1 MRLYSLL
8 IFLLISRLPLQA
20 QDMSMEKKL
29 QLIDSLVY
37 FNHFEEAK
45 PKIDSLNKWINI
57 QKQTH
62 STKNAELQLLYY
74 KAYINALEFRNSKSL
89 AIALDLIKKSKQ
101 FKLPE
106 WEFKAHLAV
115 AGFYEGSAD
124 FDKRCKGHLDEAYRL
139 YQDHQ
144 LEHLYSI
151 YCVRISSYYRLSN
164 KKDSSIIFATQALAY
179 AKKYNNKREKTD
191 ASLLLGMLYRDTNL
205 EKSIHY
211 SSLAAKDFLNQ
222 RNNYAAASQYLNIS
236 FTLLRAKQFKKS
248 SLYADSAY
256 KLNNSETL
264 IRYFQVKQE
273 IFKETGHPD
282 SAYIYLDK
290 YHKLKIAEL
299 NSRDGIE
306 IKNISEKY
314 ESEKKEALIK
324 TKNQQFNYIVGLL
337 ILVVLGTSVVLFK
350 NHTIKS
356 QNITINRQLNELNE
370 MLEIKKTLLSELQH
384 RVKNNLQNIISL
396 LEIQRESINF
406 NNIDE
411 LVRENQN
418 RIHSMAILHQKLDIS
433 KNIDHINLKDYVI
446 ELAALV
452 RDSYL
457 HINKNIT
464 LDINCKVEEL
474 SIQKAQPLGMIIVEL
489 VSNSIK
495 HAFIRQSTGKIS
507 IFIENNSNHTD
518 IQMHYADDGIGFDT
532 EESRENG
539 LGLGIIEGLTDQL
552 NGNTTIDHL
561 HKKGFAIS
569 INFKEGDS

>member
-495 HAFIRQSTGKIS
+495 HAFVKQSTGKIS
-507 IFIENNSNHTD
+507 ISIENNSNSS
-518 IQMHYADDGIGFDT
+518 IKMCYADDGIGFDT

-561 HKKGFAIS
+561 QKKGFAIS
-569 INFKEGDS
+569 INFKERDS

>member
-1 MRLYSLL
+1 MRLYSVL

-29 QLIDSLVY
+29 HLIDSLVY

-45 PKIDSLNKWINI
+45 PKIDSLNKWINT

-74 KAYINALEFRNSKSL
+74 KAYINALEFRNGKSL
-89 AIALDLIKKSKQ
+89 AIAIDLIKKSKQ

-115 AGFYEGSAD
+115 AGFYEGSPD
-124 FDKRCKGHLDEAYRL
+124 FDKRCKEHLDEAYQL
-139 YQDHQ
+139 YQVHQ

-164 KKDSSIIFATQALAY
+164 KKDSAIIFATQALAY
-179 AKKYNNKREKTD
+179 AKKYNNRREKTD
-191 ASLLLGMLYRDTNL
+191 ASLLLGMLYRDSNL

-236 FTLLRAKQFKKS
+236 FTLLKAKDFKRS

-256 KLNNSETL
+256 KLNNPETL
-264 IRYFQVKQE
+264 VRYFQVKQE
-273 IFKETGHPD
+273 IFKETGQID
-282 SAYIYLDK
+282 SAYHYLNA
-290 YHKLKIAEL
+290 YHKLKIADL
-299 NSRDGIE
+299 DSQDQIE
-306 IKNISEKY
+306 IKKISEKY

-324 TKNQQFNYIVGLL
+324 SKNQQFNYIVGLL
-337 ILVVLGTSVVLFK
+337 ILVVLATCVVLFK

-356 QNITINRQLNELNE
+356 QNITINRQLNELND

-396 LEIQRESINF
+396 LEIQKESINF

-411 LVRENQN
+411 LVRANQN

-433 KNIDHINLKDYVI
+433 KDINHINLNDYVS

-457 HINKNIT
+457 HINKNII
-464 LDINCKVEEL
+464 LEINCTIEEL
-474 SIQKAQPLGMIIVEL
+474 SIQQAQPLGMIIVEL
-489 VSNSIK
+489 MSNSIK
-495 HAFIRQSTGKIS
+495 HAFVKQNTGTIS
-507 IFIENNSNHTD
+507 INIEKNLNSSSM
-518 IQMHYADDGIGFDT
+518 QMRYADDGIGFIT
-532 EESRENG
+532 TQKNQEKG
-539 LGLGIIEGLTDQL
+539 LGLGIIDGLTDQL
-552 NGNTTIDHL
+552 NGKKTIDHL
-561 HKKGFAIS
+561 HQKGFAIL
-569 INFKEGDS
+569 INF